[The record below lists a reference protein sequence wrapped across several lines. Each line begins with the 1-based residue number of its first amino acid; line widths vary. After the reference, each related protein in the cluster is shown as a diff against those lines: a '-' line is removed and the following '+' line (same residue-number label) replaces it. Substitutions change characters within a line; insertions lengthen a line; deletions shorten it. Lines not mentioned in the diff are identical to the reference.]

1 MSKKLTLIFALA
13 MLVGFVLPAFAEVQN
28 VKVSGDITIYGIY
41 RDEYDLDDRADSDA
55 SDDHSF
61 YASITRL
68 RVDADLTD
76 NVQATVR
83 LYNERDWDQ
92 EDAYADETQI
102 NLDLAYLT
110 LKEMLYSPLT
120 LVLGRQ
126 NLRFG
131 NALIVGDP
139 DTNARIVTDENGL
152 GDTMAEDLS
161 ARKAFDALRAT
172 LDYAPWTI
180 DLILAKIDETEQAYS
195 ATSGEDEDLYGV
207 NVGYKF
213 GSYNAEAEA
222 YFFAKDSD
230 TEISSLSS
238 GTTGISITQGGDI
251 YNFGLRGSV
260 EPIKGLNLS
269 GEIALQRGDAQES
282 GGTSRDQKAWA
293 LDLDGSY
300 TWDVE
305 YAPSLG
311 IGYSF
316 RSGEEAGNS
325 GDYEAWN
332 PMYEDQTNGIV
343 ADYIFSGVNGGVNS
357 NASIIKVYGS
367 IKPTKDITLAAK
379 YYNYRL
385 DEKLVSSDNTS
396 VSYPSAN
403 LGSRYY
409 VMKAKEDLGDEIDL
423 IATYNYTEDV
433 TFGLSAGWFF
443 PGNALEGESGG
454 VKRNDDDALS
464 IVGSVKVVF

>member
-1 MSKKLTLIFALA
+1 MGKKLTLFLALA

-28 VKVSGDITIYGIY
+28 VKVSGDISILGIY
-41 RDEYDLDDRADSDA
+41 RDEYDLDDRAGSGSDA
-55 SDDHSF
+55 SDDHGF

-83 LYNERDWDQ
+83 LLNERTWDT
-92 EDAYADETQI
+92 ESAESTDVD
-102 NLDLAYLT
+102 LDLAYIT

-120 LVLGRQ
+120 LILGRQ
-126 NLRFG
+126 NLKFG
-131 NALIVGDP
+131 TGLIVGDP
-139 DTNARIVTDENGL
+139 DTNAGVGVGGLNG
-152 GDTMAEDLS
+152 TMAEDLS

-180 DLILAKIDETEQAYS
+180 DLILAKIDETEAAYG
-195 ATSGEDEDLYGV
+195 ATPEGEDEDLYGV

-213 GSYNAEAEA
+213 GAYNAEAEA

-230 TEISSLSS
+230 TEISSIG
-238 GTTGISITQGGDI
+238 GTTVNLTQGGDI

-260 EPIKGLNLS
+260 EPIKGLALS
-269 GEIALQRGDAQES
+269 GEVALQRGDAQES

-300 TWDVE
+300 TWDVDF
-305 YAPSLG
+305 APSIGL
-311 IGYSF
+311 GYSF
-316 RSGEEAGNS
+316 RSGEESGNS
-325 GDYEAWN
+325 GDFEAWN

-357 NASIIKVYGS
+357 NAQIIKVYGS

-385 DEKLVSSDNTS
+385 DEKLVSSD
-396 VSYPSAN
+396 
-403 LGSRYY
+403 
-409 VMKAKEDLGDEIDL
+409 
-423 IATYNYTEDV
+423 
-433 TFGLSAGWFF
+433 
-443 PGNALEGESGG
+443 
-454 VKRNDDDALS
+454 
-464 IVGSVKVVF
+464 